1 MKFYWMIL
9 LISLINKNEKIFI
22 ANLWQ
27 KSRKDSFI
35 KLGWK
40 VYENSQKNDLLK
52 KVSYRSLGL
61 KKSE

>member
-1 MKFYWMIL
+1 MGRFF
-9 LISLINKNEKIFI
+9 IS
-22 ANLWQ
+22 NLWQ
-27 KSRKDSFI
+27 KSGKDSFI